1 MFLPPKK
8 YAKINAKNGK
18 QPKPDRR
25 GQIYRA
31 HRTGRVYDARM
42 TPIQEEQPMQTSY
55 RFVNTNIQD
64 AALNMALDEA
74 ILLHHI
80 RGEAPPTLRVFRW
93 SQPSISLGRFQS
105 IEREIESERCQQQGV
120 ALVRRPTGGRAV
132 YHRDEFTYSIV
143 IGKREGV
150 PTGIVAAYAYL
161 AQGLMAALQELGVQ
175 AVLSDEHV
183 SKHPSAACFA
193 SSTQADLTSSGF
205 KLIGSAQVW
214 KDESL
219 LQQGS
224 LPLDDRSSE
233 FFELLR
239 YPSVAARAEALVLY
253 REKTTPLHTF
263 APEASWD
270 DIALA
275 FKNGFGSALHET
287 FVEGELSASEWE
299 LARQL
304 AEEKYSKLVWR
315 KERITLVQ

>member
-1 MFLPPKK
+1 
-8 YAKINAKNGK
+8 
-18 QPKPDRR
+18 
-25 GQIYRA
+25 
-31 HRTGRVYDARM
+31 
-42 TPIQEEQPMQTSY
+42 MQTSY
-55 RFVNTNIQD
+55 RFVNTGIQD
-64 AALNMALDEA
+64 AALNMAIDEA
-74 ILLHHI
+74 ILVHHI
-80 RGEAPPTLRVFRW
+80 RDEVPPTLRVFRW

-132 YHRDEFTYSIV
+132 YHRAEFTYSIV
-143 IGKREGV
+143 IGKREGIPSGV
-150 PTGIVAAYAYL
+150 VAAYAYL
-161 AQGLMAALQELGVQ
+161 AQGLLAALKELGVQ
-175 AVLSDEHV
+175 AELSDERV

-205 KLIGSAQVW
+205 KLVGSAQVW

-239 YPSVAARAEALVLY
+239 YPDREARMQALAMY

-263 APEASWD
+263 APAANWD
-270 DIALA
+270 NIAQA
-275 FKNGFGSALHET
+275 FKSGFSTALRVP
-287 FVEGELSASEWE
+287 FVEGELSASEWD

-304 AEEKYSKLVWR
+304 VAEKYSKLVWQ
-315 KERITLVQ
+315 KERIRLI

>member
-1 MFLPPKK
+1 
-8 YAKINAKNGK
+8 
-18 QPKPDRR
+18 
-25 GQIYRA
+25 
-31 HRTGRVYDARM
+31 
-42 TPIQEEQPMQTSY
+42 MQTSY

-64 AALNMALDEA
+64 ATLNMALDEA

-80 RGEAPPTLRVFRW
+80 RGEVPPTLRVFRW

-105 IEREIESERCQQQGV
+105 IEREIESERCQQQGI

-150 PTGIVAAYAYL
+150 PTGVVAAYAYL
-161 AQGLMAALQELGVQ
+161 AQGLLAALKELGVQ
-175 AVLSDEHV
+175 AELSDERV

-224 LPLDDRSSE
+224 LPLDDRSAE

-239 YPSVAARAEALVLY
+239 YPSAVDRAEALALY
-253 REKTTPLHTF
+253 CEKTTPLHTF

-270 DIALA
+270 DVALA
-275 FKNGFGSALHET
+275 FKSGFGSALHET

-304 AEEKYSKLVWR
+304 VEEKYSKLVWR